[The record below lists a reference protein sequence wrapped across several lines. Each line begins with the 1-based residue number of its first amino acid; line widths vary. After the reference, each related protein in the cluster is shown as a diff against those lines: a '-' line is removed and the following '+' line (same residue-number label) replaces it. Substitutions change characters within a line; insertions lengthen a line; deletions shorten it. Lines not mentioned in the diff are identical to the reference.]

1 MMGIGFPELMIIL
14 VIIMIIFGAGKLPE
28 IGNAFGRS
36 IKNFKSSMKEAQEEE
51 SGEQVA
57 QAEGGE
63 SAELPNPEN
72 APATTEEEVTAQLG
86 GSHPKAASPSPGTTQ
101 STSKP
106 ASKPA
111 PQQPAAQGKTAQA
124 KTAQAKTAQA
134 KTAQGKP
141 KAKGERVK
149 SEEEKMIEDAIKELK
164 DKRIGTIRTPHDG
177 LVQQNDVFTES
188 VKRNPWG
195 SGRGKGVRRD
205 VM

>member
-36 IKNFKSSMKEAQEEE
+36 IKNFKTSMKEAQDEE
-51 SGEQVA
+51 SGDQVA
-57 QAEGGE
+57 QAEGGDT
-63 SAELPNPEN
+63 AELPNPEN
-72 APATTEEEVTAQLG
+72 TPATTEEEVTAQLG
-86 GSHPKAASPSPGTTQ
+86 GSHPKAATPSPSTTQ
-101 STSKP
+101 STTKSTTKSVT
-106 ASKPA
+106 ATSKPA
-111 PQQPAAQGKTAQA
+111 PQKTA
-124 KTAQAKTAQA
+124 TQA

-141 KAKGERVK
+141 KGKGERVK